1 MLNVFK
7 KLIITTLVISVCR
20 YLTHSDDLIMKFE
33 DNRPFLLLIYEIN
46 LPSGITPQ

>member
-7 KLIITTLVISVCR
+7 KLIITTVISVCR

-33 DNRPFLLLIYEIN
+33 DNRPFSLLIYEIN